1 MVFNNLSTKSK
12 HMFAKGLSNL
22 GTGAVRLSKFSTSAN
37 MAGNV
42 AQQASELL
50 DPSGYK
56 GSVGQ
61 VIDTGIERA
70 KRLAKTSNK
79 LYNFAK

>member
-1 MVFNNLSTKSK
+1 MFNKLSSKSN

-22 GTGAVRLSKFSTSAN
+22 GSGAMKLSKFSTG
-37 MAGNV
+37 AGIVGDV
-42 AQQASELL
+42 AQQAAELI

-56 GSVGQ
+56 GSAGQ
-61 VIDTGIERA
+61 VLDTGIERA

-79 LYNFAK
+79 LYNFAR